1 MPKQNVKG
9 NLLKRIIENQMPLKL
24 LGVNFKDMDMDD
36 QVETIEARLQSFLG
50 QLQSELGVLDRIIH
64 KNKNQHRRS
73 SYFQY
78 SLKVRRDFKLLQ
90 STNLLE
96 LVNSSFIVING
107 NRPRQKVHLLESLK
121 KRKCDGGKH
130 SFLDRLLGATRLLSQ
145 MVEPMLK
152 AAIELSTLLARSFF
166 MGFSMTLL
174 ALLARLRVL
183 TQQILLDVVSVFNM
197 ASALSRK
204 RQSIK
209 LNKEGIEVYREYYPT
224 NEQTNEELVFLEC
237 VWETDKF
244 MLLEKTIEP
253 ENTNPET
260 VNYNVIVCQGSSAV
274 EYKRIETILGV
285 VDNKPADVTVN
296 KTCEEDPA
304 TMRTDNVSS
313 MEGYVNDDCKRV
325 EDDVK
330 DDSGALEPSVKG
342 PEQEHTTCSGLL
354 VNQDF
359 PKVKQKK
366 VAFISVKKLE
376 ALKGDETGVVNSK
389 LSDDRVNGKKED
401 SFFSLLTGGI

>member
-1 MPKQNVKG
+1 
-9 NLLKRIIENQMPLKL
+9 
-24 LGVNFKDMDMDD
+24 MDD

-78 SLKVRRDFKLLQ
+78 LLKVRRDCNLLQ

-96 LVNSSFIVING
+96 LVNSSFIVVNG

-130 SFLDRLLGATRLLSQ
+130 SFLDRLLGAARLLSQ

-197 ASALSRK
+197 ASSLSRK

-209 LNKEGIEVYREYYPT
+209 LNQEGIEVYREYYPT
-224 NEQTNEELVFLEC
+224 NEQTNEERLFLEC
-237 VWETDKF
+237 VWESDKF
-244 MLLEKTIEP
+244 VLLEKTIEP
-253 ENTNPET
+253 ENTNPEML
-260 VNYNVIVCQGSSAV
+260 NDDVIVCQESSAV
-274 EYKRIETILGV
+274 EYESIETILGV
-285 VDNKPADVTVN
+285 VDNKLTDVSVN

-304 TMRTDNVSS
+304 AMRTDNVSS
-313 MEGYVNDDCKRV
+313 MEGYADDYKQV
-325 EDDVK
+325 DDDVK
-330 DDSGALEPSVKG
+330 DDSGVLEPSLKG

-354 VNQDF
+354 VK
-359 PKVKQKK
+359 PKK
-366 VAFISVKKLE
+366 VAFISVKKPE
-376 ALKGDETGVVNSK
+376 ASKAVNNK
-389 LSDDRVNGKKED
+389 LSDDRVNMV
-401 SFFSLLTGGI
+401 